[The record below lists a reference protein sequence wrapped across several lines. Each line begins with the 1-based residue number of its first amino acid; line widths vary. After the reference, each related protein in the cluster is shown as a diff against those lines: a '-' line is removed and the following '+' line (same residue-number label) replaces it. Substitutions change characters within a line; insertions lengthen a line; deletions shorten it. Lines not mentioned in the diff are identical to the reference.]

1 MFKTVLKERQ
11 PIVERVLYNAL
22 KHKQASHAYLF
33 VGPKGTRMLE
43 TALLFAQSLVCPHR
57 DPWADESCEI
67 CDRILK
73 NRFTD
78 LILLDGTVTSIKKD
92 QVLAMQ
98 EQFAKTALESYGKK
112 IYIVNGAENATT
124 EALNSLLKFLEE
136 PSGSD
141 TYAILISE
149 HPEALLET
157 IISRC
162 QTLTFKAQNRQE
174 LMAQIDLE
182 NYDPYEIA
190 LLSQLVN
197 NVEGMKD
204 LQLNDDFH
212 HALVMFGN
220 FIEEYATAP
229 FKGELFLQTQLLSKR
244 KEADKSEA
252 DIIRSKEEKKAKDK
266 DKEQAD
272 KGPAADRRRLSF
284 FFKIGM
290 LFFKDMMFD
299 SPIRSPLWKN
309 RMNRIRPF
317 IVPMTA
323 FNLFKDAQEKIN
335 TNANLALLI
344 DSVLYKL
351 KEAHDD

>member
-1 MFKTVLKERQ
+1 MFKEVLKERQ
-11 PIVERVLYNAL
+11 PIIERVLYNAL

-43 TALLFAQSLVCPHR
+43 TALLFAQSLVCPHK
-57 DPWADESCEI
+57 DPWADETCEI
-67 CDRILK
+67 CDRIQK
-73 NRFTD
+73 NHFTD
-78 LILLDGTVTSIKKD
+78 LILMDGTLTSIKKEA
-92 QVLAMQ
+92 VLDMQ
-98 EQFAKTALESYGKK
+98 EQFSKTALESYGKK
-112 IYIVNGAENATT
+112 IYIVNAAENATT

-136 PSGSD
+136 PNGSD

-149 HPEALLET
+149 HPDQLLET

-174 LMAQIDLE
+174 LVAQIDLE
-182 NYDPYEIA
+182 NNDPYEIQ

-204 LQLNDDFH
+204 LQLNDDFK

-220 FIEEYATAP
+220 FIDEYVKAP
-229 FKGELFLQTQLLSKR
+229 YRGELFVQTQLLSKR
-244 KEADKSEA
+244 KDVEKPDMGDAPK
-252 DIIRSKEEKKAKDK
+252 SKEEKKAPV
-266 DKEQAD
+266 E
-272 KGPAADRRRLSF
+272 KGPAVDRRRLSF

-290 LFFKDMMFD
+290 LFFKDMMFNTPIHSPVWKTRMNHI
-299 SPIRSPLWKN
+299 SPI
-309 RMNRIRPF
+309 IA
-317 IVPMTA
+317 PMSA
-323 FNLFKDAQEKIN
+323 FNLFNDAEDKIN

-351 KEAHDD
+351 KEANHD

>member
-1 MFKTVLKERQ
+1 MYKAALKARQ
-11 PIVERVLYNAL
+11 PIIERVLYNAL

-33 VGPKGTRMLE
+33 VGPKGTGMLE
-43 TALLFAQSLVCPHR
+43 TAILFAQSLVCPHR

-67 CDRILK
+67 CVRIQE
-73 NRFTD
+73 NHFTD
-78 LILLDGTVTSIKKD
+78 LILLDGTKSSIKKD
-92 QVLAMQ
+92 AVLDLQ
-98 EQFAKTALESYGKK
+98 EKFSKTALESYGKK

-149 HPEALLET
+149 HPDQLLET

-174 LMAQIDLE
+174 LVAQIDLD
-182 NYDPYEIA
+182 NNDPYEVE

-197 NVEGMKD
+197 NVEGMID
-204 LQLNDDFH
+204 LSLNDDFK

-220 FIEEYATAP
+220 FIDEYIKAP
-229 FKGELFLQTQLLSKR
+229 FLGELFVQSQLLGKR
-244 KEADKSEA
+244 K
-252 DIIRSKEEKKAKDK
+252 DIEKPDMG
-266 DKEQAD
+266 DVNQAD
-272 KGPAADRRRLSF
+272 DKKKPKEPVEKGPVIDRRRLSF

-290 LFFKDMMFD
+290 LFFKDMMFGLPVH
-299 SPIRSPLWKN
+299 SSIWKN
-309 RMNRIRPF
+309 RMNHIQP
-317 IVPMTA
+317 IIHPMNA
-323 FNLFKDAQEKIN
+323 FNLFNDAEDKIN

-351 KEAHDD
+351 KEATHD

>member
-1 MFKTVLKERQ
+1 MFKEVLKERQ

-33 VGPKGTRMLE
+33 TGPKGTRMLE
-43 TALLFAQSLVCPHR
+43 TATLFAQSLVCPHR
-57 DPWADESCEI
+57 DPWADETCEI
-67 CDRILK
+67 CDRIQR
-73 NRFTD
+73 NQFTD
-78 LILLDGTVTSIKKD
+78 LIILDGTLTSIKKD
-92 QVLAMQ
+92 QVLDMQ
-98 EQFAKTALESYGKK
+98 EQFSKTALESYGKK
-112 IYIVNGAENATT
+112 IYIVNAAENATT

-149 HPEALLET
+149 HPESLLET

-162 QTLTFKAQNRQE
+162 QTLSFKAQNRAE
-174 LMAQIDLE
+174 LVAQIDLE
-182 NYDPYEIA
+182 NNDAYEIQ

-204 LQLNDDFH
+204 LQLNDDFR

-220 FIEEYATAP
+220 FMDEYVKAP
-229 FKGELFLQTQLLSKR
+229 YRGELFVQTQLLSRR
-244 KEADKSEA
+244 KETDKIETDA
-252 DIIRSKEEKKAKDK
+252 PRSKEDKK
-266 DKEQAD
+266 KEPVE
-272 KGPAADRRRLSF
+272 KGPAMDRRRLSF

-290 LFFKDMMFD
+290 LFFKDMMFNTPIH
-299 SPIRSPLWKN
+299 SPVWKS
-309 RMNRIRPF
+309 RMNHVSALID
-317 IVPMTA
+317 PMTA
-323 FNLFKDAQEKIN
+323 FNLFNDAEDKIN

-351 KEAHDD
+351 KEANHD

>member
-1 MFKTVLKERQ
+1 MFKETLKERQ

-43 TALLFAQSLVCPHR
+43 TAILFAQSLVCPHR
-57 DPWADESCEI
+57 DPWADETCEI
-67 CDRILK
+67 CDRIQK
-73 NRFTD
+73 NHFTD

-92 QVLAMQ
+92 QILEMQ
-98 EQFAKTALESYGKK
+98 EQFAMTALESYGKK
-112 IYIVNGAENATT
+112 IYIVNGADNATT

-162 QTLTFKAQNRQE
+162 QTLTFKAQSRQE
-174 LMAQIDLE
+174 LIAQIDLE
-182 NYDPYEIA
+182 NHDPYEIQ

-204 LQLNDDFH
+204 LQLNDDFQ

-220 FIEEYATAP
+220 FIDEYVKAP
-229 FKGELFLQTQLLSKR
+229 YRGELFVQTQLLSR
-244 KEADKSEA
+244 KKEVERSEIKDDKKP
-252 DIIRSKEEKKAKDK
+252 KEPVE
-266 DKEQAD
+266 

-284 FFKIGM
+284 FFRIGM

-299 SPIRSPLWKN
+299 SPIQSSIWKG
-309 RMNRIRPF
+309 RMNHIRP
-317 IVPMTA
+317 IIDPMTA
-323 FNLFKDAQEKIN
+323 FNLFNDAEDKIN
-335 TNANLALLI
+335 THANLALLI

-351 KEAHDD
+351 KEANHD